1 MNIGRITRAA
11 AAALSK
17 PATLTTKVAYSAGA
31 GGSIRAAT
39 ETRDVLAHW
48 TAFTESMKRLG
59 MPDCPRYAHIPDPG
73 FAPAADNILM
83 IGTERI
89 LITDVRRAPEG
100 GVYYVGG
107 HDADAEPET

>member
-1 MNIGRITRAA
+1 MNIGRITQAA
-11 AAALSK
+11 SAALSK
-17 PATLTTKVAYSAGA
+17 AATITVKVAYARAA
-31 GGSIRAAT
+31 GGAVRAST
-39 ETRDVLAHW
+39 ETRNIRAHW

-73 FAPAADNILM
+73 FAPAADDILT
-83 IGTERI
+83 INGERM

-107 HDADAEPET
+107 GDVAAAG

>member
-31 GGSIRAAT
+31 GGSIRASV
-39 ETRDVLAHW
+39 ETRNVKAHW
-48 TAFTESMKRLG
+48 TAYTESMRRLG
-59 MPDCPRYAHIPDPG
+59 MPDRPRYAHIPDPG
-73 FAPAADNILM
+73 FAPAADDILM
-83 IGTERI
+83 IGSERM